1 MGESTRSSQTDYV
14 YGKMQLYIPV
24 LIQSNIAYTWTKT
37 FYFAG
42 ATPKENPEHK
52 KTANGCGSYGTHVSL
67 L

>member
-1 MGESTRSSQTDYV
+1 
-14 YGKMQLYIPV
+14 MQLYIPV